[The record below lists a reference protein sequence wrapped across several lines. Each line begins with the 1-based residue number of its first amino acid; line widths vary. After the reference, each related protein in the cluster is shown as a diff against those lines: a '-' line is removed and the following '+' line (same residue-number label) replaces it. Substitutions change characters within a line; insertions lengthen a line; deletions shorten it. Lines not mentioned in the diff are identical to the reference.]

1 VALNVVTCEKEIWG
15 QKLNIEIIEASEIH
29 FNNLFQENIF
39 GCIKSKRKGDHASS
53 AISYRCA
60 TGL

>member
-1 VALNVVTCEKEIWG
+1 MALNVASFVKEFCG